1 MRNYED
7 VLGGTVDVGVHSIF
21 LQLTCEYGIIGLL
34 MSSFITII
42 TFAGMYKIAF
52 SSTIESDMVRVALF
66 WSAISIGYGLT
77 FAPFV
82 SYSRFLLG
90 FMLSALIFVLWKP
103 EKIRAA
109 LVKPFPA
116 LVGNSET
123 TIVPL

>member
-1 MRNYED
+1 MRIYED
-7 VLGGTVDVGVHSIF
+7 VLDGTLDVGVHSIF
-21 LQLTCEYGIIGLL
+21 LQLACEYGIIGLL
-34 MSSFITII
+34 MGSFIAII
-42 TFAGMYKIAF
+42 TFAGLCKISF
-52 SSTIESDMVRVALF
+52 SNTIENDMVRVALF

-77 FAPFV
+77 SSPFV

-90 FMLSALIFVLWKP
+90 FMLSGLIFVLWKP
-103 EKIRAA
+103 EKSRAA